1 MSDFLSTMAESS
13 LLRARA
19 SKASS
24 STKGLV
30 SRASSARPVL
40 PLALADAGFDL
51 IAEAKLASPA
61 HGTFLTVSDP
71 QERVVE
77 LAHMYEGAG
86 AAAVSVLTEPS
97 KFDGHVDHLEAVAAG
112 VEVPVMR
119 KDFLVDPI
127 QVVEA
132 RAAGASGVLLIA
144 RLTDSAVLV
153 DMTDTALGFGM
164 FVLVELFDEADLD
177 RASAVLD
184 RGILIG
190 VNTRDL
196 TTLKVDPQRLA
207 ILASLLP
214 DHLPAV
220 AESGVLSAQDA
231 ESAAL
236 LGYRLAL
243 VGTGL
248 VTTEDPAAT
257 ARTMIAAGRLAAPMG
272 PTS

>member
-13 LLRARA
+13 AVRARA
-19 SKASS
+19 AKASS
-24 STKGLV
+24 GVEGLT
-30 SRASSARPVL
+30 SRASSARPVIPLQL
-40 PLALADAGFDL
+40 PTAGFDL

-61 HGTFLTVSDP
+61 DGTFLTVGDP
-71 QERVVE
+71 RGRVVE
-77 LAHMYEGAG
+77 LAHMFEGAG
-86 AAAVSVLTEPS
+86 AIAVSVLTEPS
-97 KFDGHVDHLEAVAAG
+97 KFDGHMDHLEAAAAG
-112 VEVPVMR
+112 VRVPVLR

-177 RASAVLD
+177 RASAILD

-207 ILASLLP
+207 ILAPLLP

-248 VTTEDPAAT
+248 VTTEDPAET
-257 ARTMIAAGRLAAPMG
+257 ARAMIAAGRLAATMG
-272 PTS
+272 STS